1 MARALLL
8 AALALSACGPALS
21 PAQHYER
28 GIVAIDAGEASAAR
42 RHLRAAGRAGHLH
55 ASSTLA
61 GAYASGW
68 FQQTRAEGNGPDSG
82 SRLLATHQS
91 DWEAQ
96 RWSRHFLRLLR
107 RPAHDPEIRR
117 MQALDWINGRPD
129 GSDAGDLPLGV
140 VLRAPDASPAQR
152 DSATAILRQL
162 VDEGHVE
169 AAHSLAW
176 MSPTDAEYDRWLATA
191 VELGSTFACT
201 WRALGLQG
209 PTAEEMA
216 AAFDA
221 AEACEAMPG
230 WRPSADYVA
239 PRVAALRKL
248 REQTARGNAE
258 ARTLLEELTAIGAF
272 PGA

>member
-8 AALALSACGPALS
+8 ATLVLSACGPALS
-21 PAQHYER
+21 PAEHYER
-28 GIVAIDAGEASAAR
+28 GIVAIDAGDASEAR

-61 GAYASGW
+61 QAYASGS
-68 FQQTRAEGNGPDSG
+68 FRQTQARGTGPDAG
-82 SRLLATHQS
+82 ARLLATRQS

-96 RWSRHFLRLLR
+96 RWSQHFLQLVR
-107 RPAHDPEIRR
+107 RPAQDPEVRH
-117 MQALDWINGRPD
+117 MQALDWLNGRPD

-140 VLRAPDASPAQR
+140 VLRAPHASPAQR

-176 MSPTDAEYDRWLATA
+176 MSPSDAERERWLTTA
-191 VELGSTFACT
+191 VALGSTTACR
-201 WRALGLQG
+201 WKALLAQG
-209 PTAEEMA
+209 PTAEEIA
-216 AAFDA
+216 ATFDA

-230 WRPSADYVA
+230 WSPPADYAA
-239 PRVAALRKL
+239 PRATALRKL

-258 ARTLLEELTAIGAF
+258 ARALLRELTAIGAF
-272 PGA
+272 PDA